1 LKKKQIIRLRQEIPE
16 NIMIIGISGT
26 VSDSRISWLLNN
38 ILQIQLELN
47 ATENKNLLRYLATD
61 GEQHYILLKN
71 RIDDTIL
78 HSKHRN
84 IQYFFTIIGL
94 FDKLSVLKKELT
106 KEPDIIGVFELQT
119 NDFTNSFLQ
128 KYILL

>member
-1 LKKKQIIRLRQEIPE
+1 
-16 NIMIIGISGT
+16 MIIGISGT

-38 ILQIQLELN
+38 TLQIQLELN

-128 KYILL
+128 KYILLWLILSF

>member
-1 LKKKQIIRLRQEIPE
+1 MKKKQIIRLRQEIPE